1 MQINDPKGAIL
12 FGGGS
17 GKRTRLINRFYDVF
31 FLLLSRRAILK
42 GESFTPGA
50 RLILLDF

>member
-17 GKRTRLINRFYDVF
+17 GKRTRLINRCVF
-31 FLLLSRRAILK
+31 FGFCAILK